1 MQPAV
6 AGALSLSS
14 TSHAWSVRGLSQ
26 LSSPQQLVPL
36 SATALSSSSM
46 SVASHHHHHH
56 HHLVPRGS
64 LRCHLSPTVP
74 LTSLLTSRRFF
85 RQEGAANPNDNRA
98 EEAELQKDR
107 EALQKYLA
115 ITGFGVLCV
124 LTLWYG
130 SKRAKQRYFGADGS
144 ARVSVETRGRPALGG
159 PFVLVNTEGE
169 PVSQAE
175 YLGSWAF
182 FYFGFTHCPEI
193 CPVELNRMTRVVDTV
208 RAARPKDKIVPLF
221 VSCDPR
227 RDSLEAIE
235 EYLSV
240 FHEDFVGL
248 VGTPKQ
254 VNDAC
259 RSYRIY
265 YSVPSEEDAET
276 DDYLID
282 HSIAI
287 FLFDPQGR
295 FVDFFGNRYD
305 ENEIA
310 EKVLHYMKEYEKDPT
325 WTNW

>member
-1 MQPAV
+1 MHRSLLFYAVREASTLVPCRSGSRLRFLHSSRLSASGSRMAV
-6 AGALSLSS
+6 AAVANS
-14 TSHAWSVRGLSQ
+14 TAT
-26 LSSPQQLVPL
+26 PQIF
-36 SATALSSSSM
+36 
-46 SVASHHHHHH
+46 
-56 HHLVPRGS
+56 
-64 LRCHLSPTVP
+64 
-74 LTSLLTSRRFF
+74 SRRAF
-85 RQEGAANPNDNRA
+85 REQRTGTPGDGDATEAA
-98 EEAELQKDR
+98 EMEKDR
-107 EALQKYLA
+107 QALKRYCMLG
-115 ITGFGVLCV
+115 GFALLCV
-124 LTLWYG
+124 ATLWYG
-130 SKRAKQRYFGADGS
+130 SRQAKQRYFGAEGS

-159 PFVLVNTEGE
+159 PFVLVNTKGE

-175 YLGSWAF
+175 FIGSWAF

-193 CPVELNRMTRVVDTV
+193 CPVELNRMSHVVDAV
-208 RAARPKDKIVPLF
+208 RAARPQERIAPLF

-227 RDSLEAIE
+227 RDSLEAIG

-240 FHEDFVGL
+240 FHPDFIGL

-265 YSVPSEEDAET
+265 YSVPTEEDAERE
-276 DDYLID
+276 DYLID

-305 ENEIA
+305 EREIT
-310 EKVLHYMKEYEKDPT
+310 EKVLHYMSEYAKDPT

>member
-1 MQPAV
+1 MHRSPLSRAVRWAPMTVPHRSGALLRLQRPPCIMTRDLLVSTGAV
-6 AGALSLSS
+6 AAD
-14 TSHAWSVRGLSQ
+14 
-26 LSSPQQLVPL
+26 LVDTTTTPL
-36 SATALSSSSM
+36 A
-46 SVASHHHHHH
+46 H
-56 HHLVPRGS
+56 
-64 LRCHLSPTVP
+64 
-74 LTSLLTSRRFF
+74 SRRAF
-85 RQEGAANPNDNRA
+85 REKGAANPNNADAA
-98 EEAELQKDR
+98 ETAELEKDR
-107 EALQKYLA
+107 QALRKYGMFG
-115 ITGFGVLCV
+115 GFALLCMA
-124 LTLWYG
+124 TLWYG
-130 SKRAKQRYFGADGS
+130 SRQAKQRYFGAEGS

-159 PFVLVNTEGE
+159 PFVLVNTKGE

-175 YLGSWAF
+175 FLGSWAF

-193 CPVELNRMTRVVDTV
+193 CPVELNRMSHVVDAVHAT
-208 RAARPKDKIVPLF
+208 RPQERIAPLF

-227 RDSLEAIE
+227 RDSLGAIE

-240 FHEDFVGL
+240 FHPDFIGL

-265 YSVPSEEDAET
+265 YSVPADEDAEQE
-276 DDYLID
+276 DYLID

-305 ENEIA
+305 EREIK
-310 EKVLHYMKEYEKDPT
+310 ERVLHYMSEYAKDPT